1 MKRALV
7 YAAVVIAVAV
17 MLLGGPAI
25 NVLADNKPADTKP
38 NVALDFSNAAPRQVE
53 DGTEKAVARDYTA
66 AWQAMTQAL
75 EQNRA
80 DLLDPNFIGT
90 AHDKL
95 KETVQQQSQTGLH
108 RRYVDRGH
116 KVQAIFYS
124 SDGSAIELHDTAQ
137 LSVQLL
143 DGDKVVASKD
153 LSQQF
158 VVLMT
163 AAENS
168 WKVRILQEVP
178 SI

>member
-7 YAAVVIAVAV
+7 WVSVVSFLAVVCVTHPAFTAAVDSKPSVTVD
-17 MLLGGPAI
+17 I
-25 NVLADNKPADTKP
+25 NSAT
-38 NVALDFSNAAPRQVE
+38 PRQVE
-53 DGTEKAVARDYTA
+53 DATQKAVARDYAA
-66 AWQAMTQAL
+66 AWQAMTLAL

-80 DLLDPNFIGT
+80 DLLGPNFIGT

-95 KETVQQQSQTGLH
+95 AETIQQQSKAGL
-108 RRYVDRGH
+108 RRHYVDRGH

-124 SDGSAIELHDTAQ
+124 VDGSAMELHDVAQ
-137 LSVQLL
+137 VTVQLL
-143 DGDKVVASKD
+143 DGDKVVASTD
-153 LSQQF
+153 TSAQY

-168 WKVRILQEVP
+168 WKVRVLQEVP

>member
-1 MKRALV
+1 MKRGFIS
-7 YAAVVIAVAV
+7 AA
-17 MLLGGPAI
+17 MLLFVALLLVSGPAT
-25 NVLADNKPADTKP
+25 NVLADNSPKF
-38 NVALDFSNAAPRQVE
+38 ALDFSNAAPRQVE
-53 DGTEKAVARDYTA
+53 DVTEKAVARDYTA
-66 AWQAMTQAL
+66 AWQAMSQAL

-95 KETVQQQSQTGLH
+95 KETIQQQGKAGLR

-116 KVQAIFYS
+116 KLQAIFYS
-124 SDGSAIELHDTAQ
+124 HDGSAMELHDTVQ

-143 DGDKVVASKD
+143 DGDKVVTSKD
-153 LSQQF
+153 LSAQY

-168 WKVRILQEVP
+168 WKVRVFQEVP
-178 SI
+178 TI